1 MMNWKSWG
9 KKIGFLA
16 VFFLILSAASIHTAF
31 AAENEETTIA
41 EGISIDGMNVG
52 GMTKTAAQE
61 MIEAY
66 VADMENGILEL
77 SFNGARTRISFSELG
92 FEWENTQVVSEAA
105 ECGHVG
111 NLLERYQEITT
122 LKTEGKEYEIAYHI
136 DDSLLEAYLQEQ
148 AEEYQT
154 VAVDATMKRSGKG
167 FTVTQSSDGLT
178 VDMEGTMSK
187 ILNAMETD
195 WAGGTLSVEA
205 EVEVLKPTYV
215 TEELELVTDCLG
227 DYSTPYN
234 AANAARTTNL
244 TNGTHFI
251 NGVILLPGESLS
263 IYDYLYPCTEENGYR
278 SAVAYA
284 DGGYVD
290 SIGGGICQIATT
302 LYNALLE
309 AELKVLTRAPH
320 SMTVS
325 YVEPGFDAAESEGSK
340 DLSFMNNTDY
350 PVYVEAWASNGTLY
364 CALWGVDTRPSNR
377 TVTYYNNILSRQ
389 SPGEPEITEDPS
401 LPAGTTVYDQ
411 DSYDA
416 IVVELYKQVTVDG
429 EVTETTLLH
438 TDRYKASAAKIRV
451 GTGGA
456 AEQSE
461 ESAENTEG

>member
-1 MMNWKSWG
+1 
-9 KKIGFLA
+9 
-16 VFFLILSAASIHTAF
+16 
-31 AAENEETTIA
+31 
-41 EGISIDGMNVG
+41 
-52 GMTKTAAQE
+52 
-61 MIEAY
+61 
-66 VADMENGILEL
+66 
-77 SFNGARTRISFSELG
+77 
-92 FEWENTQVVSEAA
+92 
-105 ECGHVG
+105 
-111 NLLERYQEITT
+111 
-122 LKTEGKEYEIAYHI
+122 
-136 DDSLLEAYLQEQ
+136 
-148 AEEYQT
+148 
-154 VAVDATMKRSGKG
+154 
-167 FTVTQSSDGLT
+167 
-178 VDMEGTMSK
+178 
-187 ILNAMETD
+187 
-195 WAGGTLSVEA
+195 
-205 EVEVLKPTYV
+205 
-215 TEELELVTDCLG
+215 
-227 DYSTPYN
+227 
-234 AANAARTTNL
+234 
-244 TNGTHFI
+244 
-251 NGVILLPGESLS
+251 VILLPGESLS